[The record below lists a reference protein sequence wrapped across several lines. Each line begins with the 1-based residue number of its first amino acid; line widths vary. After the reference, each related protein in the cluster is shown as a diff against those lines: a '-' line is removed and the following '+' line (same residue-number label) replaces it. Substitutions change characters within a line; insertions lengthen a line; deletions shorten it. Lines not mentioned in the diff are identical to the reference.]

1 MPISTTRTPPRPAE
15 ETGTT
20 TPVAADRLRIRQ
32 MQADDLDQ
40 VIAIDARVT
49 GVEKTDYWY
58 EVFHRYGTR
67 GGRQRFF
74 FVAELDGVVEGF
86 VIGEVRDWEFGEPPC
101 GWVFGISVRPEARL
115 SGVGARLLE
124 SICGAFRAAGVT
136 KVRTLI
142 ARDNHLVLSFFRS
155 QGMMAAP
162 FIPLEIDID

>member
-1 MPISTTRTPPRPAE
+1 MPISSTKSGTAPAATAAAQLRVRP
-15 ETGTT
+15 
-20 TPVAADRLRIRQ
+20 
-32 MQADDLDQ
+32 MQSDDLDQ

-67 GGRQRFF
+67 GGRSRYF
-74 FVAELDGVVEGF
+74 FVAELDHVIEGF

-115 SGVGARLLE
+115 GGVGTRLLE
-124 SICGAFRAAGVT
+124 TICGAFRAAGVA

-162 FIPLEIDID
+162 FIPLEIDIGR